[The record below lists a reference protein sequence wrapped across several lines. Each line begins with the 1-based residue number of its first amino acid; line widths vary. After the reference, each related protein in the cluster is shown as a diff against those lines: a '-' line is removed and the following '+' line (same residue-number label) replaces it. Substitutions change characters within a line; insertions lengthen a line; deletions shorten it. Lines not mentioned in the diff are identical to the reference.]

1 MTSTG
6 TASIMSLWSLITT
19 FLRLHDLYWSSSY
32 YVTMTLLLQYLSR
45 HHNPMATASTTSL
58 CTLLLQQLSLWSYD
72 YSIHNVP
79 MISIAT
85 ASIMPLCLDCYS
97 IYYVFMISLVTTST
111 TSQWSPLLQHLIRR
125 NILLNTIG
133 RTALLT
139 MLSNE
144 QPFIPDYGSRLTL
157 PKLPREPTGCASPG
171 AAGGTH
177 CPRPCPRLCHL
188 CYHIVF
194 CVLPFVLS
202 DIPGP
207 RLISREDA
215 HPMYPRYPRVFLFV
229 MIYCPLPHQF
239 LWERLGVSLSCTCVA
254 FSSFC

>member
-1 MTSTG
+1 MHSIV
-6 TASIMSLWSLITT
+6 TAAIT
-19 FLRLHDLYWSSSY
+19 
-32 YVTMTLLLQYLSR
+32 
-45 HHNPMATASTTSL
+45 
-58 CTLLLQQLSLWSYD
+58 SLWSYNHI
-72 YSIHNVP
+72 IHNVP

-85 ASIMPLCLDCYS
+85 ASIMSLCLDYYS

-133 RTALLT
+133 HTALIT
-139 MLSNE
+139 VLSNK

-171 AAGGTH
+171 AAGGTQR
-177 CPRPCPRLCHL
+177 PRPCPRLCHL

-215 HPMYPRYPRVFLFV
+215 HPMYPRYPRVFSFV
-229 MIYCPLPHQF
+229 MIYCPLPHQS